1 MTYEERLLAVESEQ
15 PKAVWETR
23 EPKDCDEGLI
33 DRVLTAATNVH
44 RQLGPGLNESVYEAA
59 LMLELAAMGIS
70 AKRQVEVPV
79 WYRGQKLDLAFQA
92 DVIVEDCLL
101 LELKSVESLTKIH
114 LAQIMNYLKLL
125 SLKRGYLLNFNVKLL
140 KEGIKRVS
148 I

>member
-1 MTYEERLLAVESEQ
+1 MENEEHGLENLLQQAE
-15 PKAVWETR
+15 WEKR
-23 EPKDCDEGLI
+23 ELTDCDEGLI

-44 RQLGPGLNESVYEAA
+44 RQFGPGLNESVYEAA
-59 LMLELAAMGIS
+59 LMLELSALGIS
-70 AKRQVEVPV
+70 ARRQVNVPV

-101 LELKSVESLTKIH
+101 LELKSVESFTKIH

-125 SLKRGYLLNFNVKLL
+125 NLKRGYLLNFNVKLL